1 VGLVATPLVLLSPVP
16 LKIAVDSAIGSDPL
30 PGFVAAVTPGLLM
43 GSPEAILVLA
53 VVLLLGVAL
62 LERLQE
68 HGNWLLAT
76 WAAERMTLDFRSR
89 LFHHAQRLSLAYHD
103 TRGTADAIYR
113 ILYDAPAI
121 RYVAIEGVIPFLTA
135 GVTVIGMVY
144 VTARISPLLA
154 AVALVVAPLLLL
166 LTWLHSHR
174 LRGRWRVLKGLESS
188 ALSVMQEALAAVRV
202 VKAFG
207 GEDREEERFQR
218 VSEKGVR
225 ESLLVVWS
233 ESLFGV
239 AVGLVMAGGT
249 AAVLFLGVQQVRAGV
264 VTLGELLLVMAY
276 LARLYEPL
284 KTIGRKAVDLQN
296 SLVSAERAFA
306 LLDQGAE
313 VEERPDARPLGRA
326 RGRIEFQDVAF
337 AYDGERPVLRE
348 VDFVVPEG
356 TRVGIAGPT
365 GAGKSTLISLLV
377 RFYDPTA
384 GRILLDGVDLRDY
397 RLADLRGQFALVLQ
411 ETVLFSASIAE
422 NIGYARPGA
431 STETIV
437 EAARAANAHEFI
449 LGLPDGYD
457 TEVGERGMRLSGGE
471 RQRVALAR
479 AFLKDAPILV
489 LDEPTSAVD
498 TETEAG
504 ILEAMR
510 RLVSGRTTLMI
521 AHRRSTLE
529 GCDSYVTVEQGR
541 LTPEPAPL
549 RTRNPGESGR

>member
-471 RQRVALAR
+471 R
-479 AFLKDAPILV
+479 
-489 LDEPTSAVD
+489 AVD